1 MKFAKQIATSVAAT
15 AMFVSTA
22 ALADYPEKPVK
33 IMVGFSAGGGTD
45 TTARGFAS
53 YMHEAPSMNGLP
65 AYIVNLPGASG
76 QKAAKAVLDEDADG
90 HTLYMINIGTF
101 IAGELAKGE
110 ERPYHIPEAFV
121 NLGCASQL
129 VTSLQVHSSNPASS
143 MEEFIANAKASGKE
157 VTWGTSGAATMHATI
172 GHIFF
177 DTHGIPHKKVPF
189 KGGSKARAA
198 LVSQSVEAV
207 FGGVN
212 TVVGFENDI
221 RALASAGAERD
232 PMAPDLA
239 TFSEQGTAGIDFT
252 GLMCLF
258 GPAGISDEVKEDVG
272 AAIAHIADI
281 EGYQKYMKGND
292 LASFYTDSAAATA
305 AQDTMFSVMGPVVE
319 EIIANRL
326 FCNFKKNLW
335 AAQTIKPSW
344 NMALALSYC
353 SLASFLSFKHSRLKP
368 LVSRSVRAPFQCCSP
383 SH

>member
-1 MKFAKQIATSVAAT
+1 MSFAKKLVTGVATT
-15 AMFVSTA
+15 AMLVSGA

-76 QKAAKAVLDEDADG
+76 QKAAKAVLDEDTDG

-101 IAGELAKGE
+101 IAGELAKGD
-110 ERPYHIPEAFV
+110 ERPFHIPEDFV

-129 VTSLQVHSSNPASS
+129 VTSLQVHASNPATTL
-143 MEEFIANAKASGKE
+143 EEYIATAKASGE
-157 VTWGTSGAATMHATI
+157 EITWGTSGAATMHATI

-177 DTHGIPHKKVPF
+177 DTHGIKHKKVPF
-189 KGGSKARAA
+189 QGGSKARAA

-239 TFSEQGTAGIDFT
+239 TFKEQGTAGIDFT

-258 GPAGISDEVKEDVG
+258 GAKGVSEEVQADVG
-272 AAIAHIADI
+272 AAIEHIAGLS
-281 EGYQKYMKGND
+281 GYQRYMSGND
-292 LASFYTDSAAATA
+292 LAAFYTDQATATA
-305 AQDTMFSVMGPVVE
+305 AQDTMFEVMGPVVA
-319 EIIANRL
+319 EIIAN
-326 FCNFKKNLW
+326 
-335 AAQTIKPSW
+335 Q
-344 NMALALSYC
+344 
-353 SLASFLSFKHSRLKP
+353 
-368 LVSRSVRAPFQCCSP
+368 
-383 SH
+383 

>member
-1 MKFAKQIATSVAAT
+1 MTFAKKFATAVAVSTLLA
-15 AMFVSTA
+15 STA

-76 QKAAKAVLDEDADG
+76 QKAAKATLDEDADG

-101 IAGELAKGE
+101 IAGELAKGD
-110 ERPYHIPEAFV
+110 ERPYHIPDDFV

-129 VTSLQVHSSNPASS
+129 VTSLQVHASNPAKT
-143 MEEFIANAKASGKE
+143 MEEFIANAKESGKE
-157 VTWGTSGAATMHATI
+157 ITWGTSGAATMHATI

-177 DTHGIPHKKVPF
+177 DTHGIAHKKVPF
-189 KGGSKARAA
+189 QGGSKARAA

-212 TVVGFENDI
+212 TTVGFEADI

-232 PMAPDLA
+232 PMAPDLP
-239 TFSEQGTAGIDFT
+239 TFSEQGTSGIDFT

-258 GPAGISDEVKEDVG
+258 GASGVSDEVKEDVG
-272 AAIAHIADI
+272 AAIEHIAAV

-292 LASFYTDSAAATA
+292 LASFYTDSAKATA
-305 AQDTMFSVMGPVVE
+305 AQDTMFEVMGPVVK
-319 EIIANRL
+319 EIIAN
-326 FCNFKKNLW
+326 
-335 AAQTIKPSW
+335 Q
-344 NMALALSYC
+344 
-353 SLASFLSFKHSRLKP
+353 
-368 LVSRSVRAPFQCCSP
+368 
-383 SH
+383 

>member
-1 MKFAKQIATSVAAT
+1 MNLAKTMVTGVATAT
-15 AMFVSTA
+15 AMLVGSA
-22 ALADYPEKPVK
+22 ALADYPEKPIK

-76 QKAAKAVLDEDADG
+76 QKAAKEVLGEDTDG

-110 ERPYHIPEAFV
+110 DRPYHIPEDFV

-129 VTSLQVHSSNPASS
+129 VTSLQVHSSNAATNLD
-143 MEEFIANAKASGKE
+143 EYVANAKASGE
-157 VTWGTSGAATMHATI
+157 EIVWGTSGAATMHATI

-198 LVSQSVEAV
+198 LVSQSVDAV

-212 TVVGFENDI
+212 TVVGFEDDI
-221 RALASAGAERD
+221 RALASAGADRD

-239 TFSEQGTAGIDFT
+239 TFKEQGTAGIDFT

-258 GPAGISDEVKEDVG
+258 GAIGVSDEVKEDVG
-272 AAIAHIADI
+272 AAIAHVADI
-281 EGYQKYMKGND
+281 GGYQKFMNGND
-292 LASFYTDSAAATA
+292 LAAFYTDSAAATA
-305 AQDTMFSVMGPVVE
+305 AQDTMFSVMGPVVA
-319 EIIANRL
+319 EIIAN
-326 FCNFKKNLW
+326 
-335 AAQTIKPSW
+335 Q
-344 NMALALSYC
+344 
-353 SLASFLSFKHSRLKP
+353 
-368 LVSRSVRAPFQCCSP
+368 
-383 SH
+383 

>member
-1 MKFAKQIATSVAAT
+1 MKFAKKIATGVAAT
-15 AMFVSTA
+15 AMLVSTA

-53 YMHEAPSMNGLP
+53 YMHEAPSMNGMP
-65 AYIVNLPGASG
+65 AFIVNLPGASG
-76 QKAAKAVLDEDADG
+76 QKAAKEVLGEEADG
-90 HTLYMINIGTF
+90 YTLYMINIGTF
-101 IAGELAKGE
+101 IAGELAKGDD
-110 ERPYHIPEAFV
+110 RPYHIPEAFV

-129 VTSLQVHSSNPASS
+129 VTSLQVHASNPAAS
-143 MEEFIANAKASGKE
+143 MEEFIASAKESGKE

-212 TVVGFENDI
+212 TVVGFEDDI

-239 TFSEQGTAGIDFT
+239 TFGEQGTEGIDFT

-258 GPAGISDEVKEDVG
+258 GPAGIPDEVKEDVG

-292 LASFYTDSAAATA
+292 LASFYTDAAAATA
-305 AQDTMFSVMGPVVE
+305 AQDTMFKVMGPVVK
-319 EIIANRL
+319 EIIAN
-326 FCNFKKNLW
+326 
-335 AAQTIKPSW
+335 Q
-344 NMALALSYC
+344 
-353 SLASFLSFKHSRLKP
+353 
-368 LVSRSVRAPFQCCSP
+368 
-383 SH
+383 

>member
-1 MKFAKQIATSVAAT
+1 MTFAKKFATGIATS
-15 AMFVSTA
+15 AMLVSAA

-101 IAGELAKGE
+101 IAGELAKGD
-110 ERPYHIPEAFV
+110 ERPYHVSDDFV

-129 VTSLQVHSSNPASS
+129 VTSLQVHASNPAGS
-143 MEEFIANAKASGKE
+143 MDEFIANAKESGE
-157 VTWGTSGAATMHATI
+157 EITWGTSGAATMHATI

-177 DTHGIPHKKVPF
+177 DTHGIKHKKVPF

-212 TVVGFENDI
+212 TVVGFEADI

-239 TFSEQGTAGIDFT
+239 TFKEQGTDGIDFT

-258 GPAGISDEVKEDVG
+258 GKTGISDEVKEDVG
-272 AAIAHIADI
+272 AAIAHIAEI
-281 EGYQKYMKGND
+281 EGYKKYMAGND
-292 LASFYTDSAAATA
+292 LASFYTDGAKATE
-305 AQDTMFSVMGPVVE
+305 AQDTMFNVMGPVVK
-319 EIIANRL
+319 EIIAN
-326 FCNFKKNLW
+326 
-335 AAQTIKPSW
+335 Q
-344 NMALALSYC
+344 
-353 SLASFLSFKHSRLKP
+353 
-368 LVSRSVRAPFQCCSP
+368 
-383 SH
+383 

>member
-1 MKFAKQIATSVAAT
+1 MKFAKIIATSVAAT
-15 AMFVSTA
+15 AMLASA
-22 ALADYPEKPVK
+22 AASAAYPEKPVK

-53 YMHEAPSMNGLP
+53 YMHEAPTMNGQP

-76 QKAAKAVLDEDADG
+76 QKAAKAVLDEESDG
-90 HTLYMINIGTF
+90 YTLYMINIGTF

-129 VTSLQVHSSNPASS
+129 VTSLQVHSSNEATS
-143 MEEFIANAKASGKE
+143 MEEFIANAKASGE
-157 VTWGTSGAATMHATI
+157 EITWGTSGAATMHATI

-239 TFSEQGTAGIDFT
+239 TFKEQGTDGIDFT

-258 GPAGISDEVKEDVG
+258 GAADVPDEVKENVG
-272 AAIAHIADI
+272 AAIAHIAEI
-281 EGYQKYMKGND
+281 EGYQKYMAGND
-292 LASFYTDSAAATA
+292 LASFYTDAAKATE
-305 AQDTMFSVMGPVVE
+305 AQDTMFDVMGPVVK
-319 EIIANRL
+319 EIIAN
-326 FCNFKKNLW
+326 
-335 AAQTIKPSW
+335 Q
-344 NMALALSYC
+344 
-353 SLASFLSFKHSRLKP
+353 
-368 LVSRSVRAPFQCCSP
+368 
-383 SH
+383 